1 MKSSWLIV
9 LRIKIENISCLLY
22 VIGHEAKSR
31 APKKFHDQGDYTKF
45 YNEIEFIQL
54 RTHVVASVF
63 AKNFFNV
70 AKFIDIGPTLSY
82 F

>member
-1 MKSSWLIV
+1 M
-9 LRIKIENISCLLY
+9 
-22 VIGHEAKSR
+22 IGHEAKSR
-31 APKKFHDQGDYTKF
+31 APKKFHDQVDYTEYYSEMK
-45 YNEIEFIQL
+45 FIQI

-70 AKFIDIGPTLSY
+70 VKFIDIGPTLSY